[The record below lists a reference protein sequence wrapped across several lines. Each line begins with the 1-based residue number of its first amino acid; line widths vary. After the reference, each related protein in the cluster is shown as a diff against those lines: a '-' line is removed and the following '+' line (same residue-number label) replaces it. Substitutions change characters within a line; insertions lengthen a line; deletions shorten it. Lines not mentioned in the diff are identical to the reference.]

1 MYNWNRW
8 SGLGY
13 SCLPLSH
20 KLLNASNTR
29 ILNTT
34 RAKSHVHNHGS
45 APILCGRRVMSLPLP
60 LLKNEETSTST
71 NFERCRYSKN
81 TGPGLVHKRYMWQA
95 FFDPL
100 SSLPTPSILVHAIFV
115 DLVRN
120 AVLSSFDFR
129 LVKFGAPSCRVARI
143 GVCKQ
148 SLAKSL
154 SLEFG
159 HSQLISAGHF
169 FDS

>member
-1 MYNWNRW
+1 MSDVVTQRTLDLEWFINF
-8 SGLGY
+8 
-13 SCLPLSH
+13 
-20 KLLNASNTR
+20 ATR
-29 ILNTT
+29 DKI
-34 RAKSHVHNHGS
+34 
-45 APILCGRRVMSLPLP
+45 
-60 LLKNEETSTST
+60 
-71 NFERCRYSKN
+71 
-81 TGPGLVHKRYMWQA
+81 

-100 SSLPTPSILVHAIFV
+100 RSLPTPSILVHAIFV

-129 LVKFGAPSCRVARI
+129 LVKFGVPSCRVTRI